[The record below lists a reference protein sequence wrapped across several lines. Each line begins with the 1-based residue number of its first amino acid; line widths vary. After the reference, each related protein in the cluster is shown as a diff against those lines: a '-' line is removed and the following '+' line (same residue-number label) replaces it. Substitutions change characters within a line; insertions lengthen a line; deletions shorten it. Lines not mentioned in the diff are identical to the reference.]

1 MEIGCEKCAEEG
13 ADQMTSHGET
23 SGSGLRIANAGRAI
37 RHVFIRDF
45 MVDCLIGVYDHE
57 KEAPQRVR
65 INLDLAV
72 DEGEHPIIDDIR
84 NVVSYETMANGI
96 LEIAG
101 SGHVNLVET
110 LAERIADMCFDD
122 DRVGSVRVRVEKL
135 DILKNAESV
144 GVEIE
149 RFRKV

>member
-1 MEIGCEKCAEEG
+1 MS
-13 ADQMTSHGET
+13 ADKIPSTMPA
-23 SGSGLRIANAGRAI
+23 RIANAGKAL

-45 MVDCLIGVYDHE
+45 MVECLIGVYEHE
-57 KEAPQRVR
+57 KRSPQRVR

-72 DEGEHPIIDDIR
+72 DEGEHPIIDDIL

-96 LEIAG
+96 LAIADE
-101 SGHVNLVET
+101 GHVNLVET
-110 LAERIADMCFDD
+110 LAERIAGMCFDD
-122 DRVGSVRVRVEKL
+122 QRVDSVRVRIEKL
-135 DILKNAESV
+135 DILENAGSV

>member
-1 MEIGCEKCAEEG
+1 MS
-13 ADQMTSHGET
+13 ADKIPSTMPA
-23 SGSGLRIANAGRAI
+23 RIANAGKAL

-45 MVDCLIGVYDHE
+45 MVECLIGVYEHE
-57 KEAPQRVR
+57 KRSPQRVR

-72 DEGEHPIIDDIR
+72 DEGEHPIIDDIL

-96 LEIAG
+96 LAIADE
-101 SGHVNLVET
+101 GHVNLVET
-110 LAERIADMCFDD
+110 LAERIAGMCFDD
-122 DRVGSVRVRVEKL
+122 QRVDSVRVRIEKL
-135 DILKNAESV
+135 DIIENAGSV

>member
-1 MEIGCEKCAEEG
+1 MPTDKMPSIMPA
-13 ADQMTSHGET
+13 
-23 SGSGLRIANAGRAI
+23 RIANAGNAL

-45 MVDCLIGVYDHE
+45 MVDCLIGVYEHE
-57 KEAPQRVR
+57 KCSPQRVR
-65 INLDLAV
+65 VNLDLAV
-72 DEGEHPIIDDIR
+72 DEGEHPIIDDIL

-96 LEIAG
+96 LAIADE
-101 SGHVNLVET
+101 GHVNLVET

-122 DRVGSVRVRVEKL
+122 QRVDSVRVRIEKL
-135 DILKNAESV
+135 DILENAGSV

>member
-1 MEIGCEKCAEEG
+1 MPVDKIPSTMPA
-13 ADQMTSHGET
+13 
-23 SGSGLRIANAGRAI
+23 RIANAGNAL

-45 MVDCLIGVYDHE
+45 MVECLIGVYEHE
-57 KEAPQRVR
+57 KCSPQRVR
-65 INLDLAV
+65 VNLDLAV
-72 DEGEHPIIDDIR
+72 DEGEHPIIDDIL

-96 LEIAG
+96 LAIADE
-101 SGHVNLVET
+101 GHVNLVET

-122 DRVGSVRVRVEKL
+122 QRVDSVRVRIEKL
-135 DILKNAESV
+135 DILENAGSV

>member
-1 MEIGCEKCAEEG
+1 MPR
-13 ADQMTSHGET
+13 QV
-23 SGSGLRIANAGRAI
+23 ANAGKAL

-45 MVDCLIGVYDHE
+45 MVECLIGVYEHE
-57 KEAPQRVR
+57 KRSPQRVR

-72 DEGEHPIIDDIR
+72 DEGEHPIIDDIL

-96 LEIAG
+96 IAIANER
-101 SGHVNLVET
+101 HVNLVET
-110 LAERIADMCFDD
+110 LAERIAEMCFNDQ
-122 DRVGSVRVRVEKL
+122 RVDSVRVRVEKL
-135 DILKNAESV
+135 DILENAGSV